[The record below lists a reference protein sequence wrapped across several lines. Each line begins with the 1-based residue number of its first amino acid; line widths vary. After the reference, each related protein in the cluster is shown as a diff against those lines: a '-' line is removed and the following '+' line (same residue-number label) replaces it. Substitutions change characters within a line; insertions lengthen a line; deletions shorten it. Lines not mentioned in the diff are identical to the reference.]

1 MSFQAGAEGRRR
13 IAGHFLFLF
22 LFSLLL
28 PALVPLAGRTAEG
41 AATPAP
47 APTGRLIPWAIDPE
61 DPGED
66 LPPVGRSV
74 FDFLV
79 TVPRGGEK
87 VYAVPFPFSAL
98 VERVKERLGGE
109 EASLPLERVLI
120 PLGRSLQRNAAA
132 PHFFKAPRAVLAVV
146 GDPGRPGALFL
157 KDRLYLGYQE
167 TAGIVEVISYNETA
181 GRFEFQVVRDYRPGG
196 RPRVL
201 YASRALCTACHQN
214 SAPIFARQLWDET
227 NANPRVAGLLRDE
240 KRVFYGFPID
250 LGPDAPYAVQAA
262 ADRANRFA
270 LDQRLWREGCETGG
284 ERAVACRAALFTA
297 ALQYRLTG
305 GRFDDRSLG
314 FQKGFL
320 DTFAAGVREHFPRGL
335 AVPDPELPNRDPFAG
350 VAGDAAGTQQASV
363 PGNLTPEQ
371 TTLLGRLVLHSAIPA
386 SFEPLNPRPPEETW
400 SSETPPERLIS
411 GLANFLS
418 EREIRDLDAH
428 LYQAGS
434 AAGAPRRRLTAD
446 CRLAARRDEHQ
457 AIDRLKLDCHGG
469 FELQGRIYMENGRVT
484 GGEVERVTIEGRT
497 ELSDVAIPSG
507 EITRRSG
514 NTRAH
519 LVLAQKTSGLHA
531 RTPEGDAVEAIEI
544 TWHEGQEPVLA
555 GHVELTLLAD
565 FAAVDRAVDALA
577 RSTVAGASAAFSARP
592 LRRSILL
599 PALFANLGM
608 KSDPTDLCCTD
619 ASGMPVAA
627 VDSGAG
633 GAGPEEAEAERL
645 AQRFPEPALRTFF
658 HYCATCHATAQ
669 TSPPNFLHGEPA
681 LVRANLA
688 RCAERIFFRLSM
700 SQVPHDDRP
709 KTAMPPVQ
717 ALRRLHLDPAEWP
730 GNPDLTLLRQHVADL
745 LRGQTGAA
753 PRLEDLTAR
762 GYENLRECL
771 PGRP

>member
-1 MSFQAGAEGRRR
+1 MSFQAGTEGRRR
-13 IAGHFLFLF
+13 IAGPFLFL
-22 LFSLLL
+22 LALLL
-28 PALVPLAGRTAEG
+28 LALIPLAGTTAEG
-41 AATPAP
+41 AATPAVAP
-47 APTGRLIPWAIDPE
+47 ASRLIPWAVDPE

-66 LPPVGRSV
+66 LPPVGRSL

-87 VYAVPFPFSAL
+87 VYEVPFPFSAL
-98 VERVKERLGGE
+98 VEQVKGRLGGE
-109 EASLPLERVLI
+109 EAPLPFERILI
-120 PLGRSLQRNAAA
+120 PLGRSLQRNVAA
-132 PHFFKAPRAVLAVV
+132 PRFFHAPRAVLAVV
-146 GDPGRPGALFL
+146 GDTGRPGALFL

-181 GRFEFQVVRDYRPGG
+181 GRFEFQVVRDYRPAG

-201 YASRALCTACHQN
+201 YASRALCTSCHQN
-214 SAPIFARQLWDET
+214 AAPIFARQLWDET

-240 KRVFYGFPID
+240 KRDFYGFPID

-270 LDQRLWREGCETGG
+270 LDQRLWREGCEAGG
-284 ERAVACRAALFTA
+284 ASAVACRAALFTA

-305 GRFDDRSLG
+305 GRFDDRSPG
-314 FQKGFL
+314 FRKGFL
-320 DTFAAGVREHFPRGL
+320 DGFAAEVRERFPRGL

-350 VAGDAAGTQQASV
+350 SAQGAQQASV

-371 TTLLGRLVLHSAIPA
+371 TTLLGGLVLHSAIPA
-386 SFEPLNPRPPEETW
+386 SFEPLNPRPPQETW

-411 GLANFLS
+411 GLANFLG
-418 EREIRDLDAH
+418 ERDVRDLDAH

-469 FELQGRIYMENGRVT
+469 FELLGRIYLENGRVT
-484 GGEVERVTIEGRT
+484 GGEVERLAIEGRT
-497 ELSDVAIPSG
+497 ELADVAIQSG
-507 EITRRSG
+507 EIVSHG
-514 NTRAH
+514 GETRAR
-519 LVLAQKTSGLHA
+519 LALAQKISGLHA
-531 RTPEGDAVEAIEI
+531 RLPRGDAVEAIEI
-544 TWHEGQEPVLA
+544 AWHEGQEPVLD

-577 RSTVAGASAAFSARP
+577 RSMRAGESDAFSAQP
-592 LRRSILL
+592 FRRSILL
-599 PALFANLGM
+599 PALFAHLGR
-608 KSDPTDLCCTD
+608 KNDPADLCCTD
-619 ASGMPVAA
+619 AAGMPIAA

-645 AQRFPEPALRTFF
+645 AQRFPEPALRAFF

-669 TSPPNFLHGEPA
+669 TSPPNFLHGEPTE
-681 LVRANLA
+681 VRTSLA

-700 SQVPHDDRP
+700 WQVSHDDRP

-730 GNPDLTLLRQHVADL
+730 GNPDLMLLRQHAADL
-745 LRGQTGAA
+745 LKGQTGAA